1 MTLNMGKT
9 LLLNGTISD
18 ASLKIY
24 QIVSILIPN
33 TSIHIWRDP
42 KCSFLLQLSL
52 CCRPPQGAARSS
64 FRINNSRLILIY
76 VRKFEHADIKIN
88 MLLLDFSHFH

>member
-24 QIVSILIPN
+24 QIVSILVSN
-33 TSIHIWRDP
+33 TSIHIWRDREYAFP
-42 KCSFLLQLSL
+42 HEV
-52 CCRPPQGAARSS
+52 
-64 FRINNSRLILIY
+64 ILI
-76 VRKFEHADIKIN
+76 HS
-88 MLLLDFSHFH
+88 LDFSSKTM